1 MVINELRKGMV
12 LTNNQ
17 LMEVFG
23 CSGQGGMRRAHKTNS
38 LVLVSNHTKSI
49 YSDRWVGDVLHYT
62 GMGQSGDQSLQFA
75 QNRTLNESRYNGVSV
90 YLFEVFQQKK
100 YTYIGEV
107 ELADKPYLEVQ
118 LDSDRK
124 ERKVVIFPLK
134 LKEENR

>member
-23 CSGQGGMRRAHKTNS
+23 CSGQGGMRRSHKTNS

-62 GMGQSGDQSLQFA
+62 GMGQNGD
-75 QNRTLNESRYNGVSV
+75 
-90 YLFEVFQQKK
+90 
-100 YTYIGEV
+100 
-107 ELADKPYLEVQ
+107 
-118 LDSDRK
+118 
-124 ERKVVIFPLK
+124 KVVYNLHKIELLTNLDITEYQYICLK
-134 LKEENR
+134 FFNKKNIHI